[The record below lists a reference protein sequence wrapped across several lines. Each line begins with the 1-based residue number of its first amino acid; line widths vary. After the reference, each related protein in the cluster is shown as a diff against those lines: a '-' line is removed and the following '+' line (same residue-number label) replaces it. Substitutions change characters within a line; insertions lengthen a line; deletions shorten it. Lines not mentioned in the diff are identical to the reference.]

1 MVPYTYL
8 IGWKYL
14 NKFYYGV
21 RYAKDCDPSDLW
33 SKYYTSSSIVKSF
46 CKKYGNPDIL
56 DIRKTFENQQ
66 EARLHEEKVLRRL
79 DCAGRDDFLNVRNG
93 RAIPPELASHPGE
106 VHPMFGKNHSQESKN
121 KMRKPKSEL
130 HKIRMSQSAKKRW
143 SSIDRTGPN
152 NANFK
157 GMVKT
162 PYGIFIG
169 IKEAARAEPT
179 KVDVS
184 TISNRIKNPNFNNYE
199 RFVI

>member
-33 SKYYTSSSIVKSF
+33 SKYYTSSNIVKSF
-46 CKKYGNPDIL
+46 CKKYGNPDII
-56 DIRKTFENQQ
+56 DIRKTFDNQQ
-66 EARLHEEKVLRRL
+66 EARLYEEKVLRRL
-79 DCAGRDDFLNVRNG
+79 DCAGRDDFLNVCNG
-93 RAIPPELASHPGE
+93 KAIPSELASHPGE
-106 VHPMFGKNHSQESKN
+106 KHPMFGKNHSQESKN

-130 HKIRMSQSAKKRW
+130 HKIKMSQSAIKRW
-143 SSIDRTGPN
+143 SSIDRTGSN

-162 PYGIFIG
+162 PYGVFAG
-169 IKEAARAEPT
+169 IREAALAEPM

-184 TISNRIKNPNFNNYE
+184 TISNRIRNPNFNNYE
-199 RFVI
+199 RVVI